1 MKHILFSLFAAVLAL
16 GACSSAKKAHS
27 SGITQGISGTVTE
40 LTGNQMPMKDAPLSS
55 PRPVLTTVLVYEP
68 TNLSQ
73 VSRMG
78 GTALYTDIR
87 TKQVASVDTD
97 STGAFRVALPAGSYS
112 LFVKTA
118 KGYYANLF
126 DTENNIA
133 LFKVEEGQVTVARLS
148 VTDKAVF

>member
-1 MKHILFSLFAAVLAL
+1 M
-16 GACSSAKKAHS
+16 
-27 SGITQGISGTVTE
+27 ITQGISGTVTE
-40 LTGNQMPMKDAPLSS
+40 LTGNQMPMKGAIPPS

-68 TNLSQ
+68 THVSQ
-73 VSRMG
+73 VNRVG
-78 GTALYTDIR
+78 TTALYTDIR

-97 STGAFRVALPAGSYS
+97 STGAFQVALPVGSYS

-133 LFKVEEGQVTVARLS
+133 LFKVEEGQVTMVRLS